1 MGDGLHQ
8 QVVLFGIDV
17 DDAGVEHLVHA
28 AFAVPDKA
36 RGVLDEEAPLEH
48 INGRVDVEHRRRLLA
63 RGIVV
68 VDDLLHMA
76 GKRSYFIDF
85 LMKKQFD

>member
-48 INGRVDVEHRRRLLA
+48 INGRVDVETQAASAGA
-63 RGIVV
+63 RYCG
-68 VDDLLHMA
+68 
-76 GKRSYFIDF
+76 GR
-85 LMKKQFD
+85 